1 MELQLLKC
9 PGCGAKLPP
18 PSSPNGILTCD
29 YCGAMV
35 SAKGAA
41 IWPKPARPADDPPFA
56 PDRPRVTVANTRYV
70 LLGRLGRGDGS
81 DVFLARRDSRITE
94 LVVLKVARALVDKDL
109 LAHEYEVLEDL
120 QRTKA
125 QGAEYFTRLLPQ
137 PVARGTV
144 KDPEGV
150 ARAALVY
157 RWTSGFQ
164 HTLADVREVYP
175 DGVDPRAAVWM
186 WKRALELLGFVHR
199 AGYVHG
205 AVLPP
210 HLLVHPRDHGLM
222 LIGWSSAGKI
232 RNLMPLVATS
242 ASHRDFYFDAMWDG
256 GGVPTP
262 ASDVAMCAR
271 SIAWVLGGDPA
282 TGSVPSHV
290 PAPLAELLRAQHTS
304 SGGSGLEVDA
314 WSVKELVSTAAQEAF
329 GPPSYVPF
337 TLPGWR

>member
-41 IWPKPARPADDPPFA
+41 VWPKPARPADDPPFA

-94 LVVLKVARALVDKDL
+94 LVVLKVARALDDKDL
-109 LAHEYEVLEDL
+109 LAREYEVLEDL
-120 QRTKA
+120 QRTDA

-137 PVARGTV
+137 PVARGTA
-144 KDPEGV
+144 KDPEGI

-164 HTLADVREVYP
+164 HTFSEAREVYS

-210 HLLVHPRDHGLM
+210 HLLLHPRDHGLM
-222 LIGWSSAGKI
+222 LVGWSSAV
-232 RNLMPLVATS
+232 RHRSFQSLPSTS
-242 ASHRDFYFDAMWDG
+242 ASHRDFYPDALWN

-262 ASDVAMCAR
+262 ETDVAMCAR
-271 SIAWVLGGDPA
+271 SITWVLGGDPA
-282 TGSVPSHV
+282 TGAVPSRV
-290 PAPLAELLRAQHTS
+290 PAPLAELLRAQH
-304 SGGSGLEVDA
+304 SGRSGLDVDA
-314 WSVKELVSTAAQEAF
+314 WSVKEQVSAAAQEAF